1 MAVKLIEQAVEQ
13 GACCYKAC
21 DVIGISWRTYHRY
34 RQTSGPVQDK
44 RHEGAQK
51 RVQPHALTEHEQ
63 KQILQVCNSSEYQN
77 LSPSQIVPKLADGGC
92 YIA

>member
-1 MAVKLIEQAVEQ
+1 MAVKPIEQAVEQ

-44 RHEGAQK
+44 RYDGAQK
-51 RVQPHALTEHEQ
+51 AVGAANDRHCGEKTLYRLERRPYE
-63 KQILQVCNSSEYQN
+63 
-77 LSPSQIVPKLADGGC
+77 
-92 YIA
+92 